1 MKLTKTKIQE
11 LKQEHLK
18 YNKSMR
24 QSHRHDDQLSFEQY
38 VNYCFGKP
46 VIKANKEFKEY
57 VSPQVMTRDL
67 PHYPS
72 LDTGTYSAYA
82 KESPKYTGDLIV
94 GIGTMHKSKA
104 IPIMRDTD
112 QAKDIARMRR

>member
-1 MKLTKTKIQE
+1 MKLTKAKIKE

-24 QSHRHDDQLSFEQY
+24 QSHQHDEQLSFEQY

-46 VIKANKEFKEY
+46 VVKAKKEFKEY

-67 PHYPS
+67 PQYPS

-82 KESPKYTGDLIV
+82 KESPKYTGDLVI
-94 GIGTMHKSKA
+94 GISQTHKSNAVPVINKEQ
-104 IPIMRDTD
+104 IV
-112 QAKDIARMRR
+112 DIGHMRR